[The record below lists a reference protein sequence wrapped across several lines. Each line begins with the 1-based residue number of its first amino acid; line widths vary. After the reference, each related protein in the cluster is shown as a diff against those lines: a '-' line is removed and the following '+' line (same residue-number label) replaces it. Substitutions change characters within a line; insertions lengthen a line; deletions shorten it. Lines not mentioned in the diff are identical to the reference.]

1 MTKPWSVWKYV
12 LLAFSLIIVI
22 IGGQGKLI
30 AQVDN
35 PVGNSTSSAIA
46 QCELAA
52 ENYAA
57 CLTQEGHDYFNRGD
71 AQAALEIWQKAE
83 AAYPENSEGFIG
95 SKINQG
101 MALQG
106 LGQSRQACQVLVKAL
121 YADRLYSICDV
132 TSEETLDLSA
142 IDPSLVNE
150 IRPIALRNL
159 GEVLRAIGK
168 LDESQQVLEKS
179 LEISQKLNIS
189 EQINLVQLELGNTH
203 RANYYRLTNLY
214 ERTDN
219 KANTR
224 KDAIAQA
231 DLALASYRQVRETY
245 PLLQIKSQL
254 NQLSLLV
261 DFKDWLSK
269 IKQSDSFTHK
279 SEITDLIDWLN
290 NSSNLTNLP
299 PSQFAV
305 DAQINFALNLSK
317 LGQSEMAFTYAEK
330 ARKIATTLGNPSAE
344 SYALGVLG
352 ELFYDRYVRL
362 KQDEDL
368 TQAEKLTREAI
379 VIANKIP
386 DSANLLYE
394 WQWQLGKIYQ
404 DKGNIEEAIAAYEAA
419 VKNLEIVRR
428 DLLAINAEMRFYFQE
443 KIKPIYEDL
452 IWSLLHQAETPE
464 QKSEQKDLKR
474 VTELIGQ
481 FQQAE
486 VENAFGCIQSELINL
501 TKDIEPQNN
510 YDLPDAI
517 IYTIVL
523 EREQHN
529 AIEVILKTTDK
540 YYYNSTRWTDVKKNI
555 DNLQDILQDKY
566 FYQYEPNDWISTDTK
581 KLYELFIGHAENH
594 LPKTGD
600 LVFVVDSSLS
610 NIPMGLL
617 QDKHNQYLV
626 QKYRISTI
634 LGAQLREPKKL
645 NLEKST
651 ALIAGADQWQNAQ
664 ERNLDP
670 LNYITDELDEF
681 EKLTVA
687 RSRLEGEDFT
697 RNKFQKQV
705 ADLPVQIIHIATH
718 AKFSSDPEQ
727 TRIEAYDQPITL
739 KELKSLLQ
747 SKTQSSLDNIELL
760 VLSACQTA
768 KGDERSGLGLAGVAL
783 QAGARSTVASLW
795 NVNDPS
801 TPKFM
806 KEFYQRLKDGETKA
820 EALRQAQL
828 AFLEDEKYS
837 NFRHPYYWASFI
849 LVGSWL

>member
-1 MTKPWSVWKYV
+1 MKKHWSFGKYI
-12 LLAFSLIIVI
+12 LLAISLILVI
-22 IGGQGKLI
+22 IGGQEKLI

-52 ENYAA
+52 ENYGA
-57 CLTQEGHDYFNRGD
+57 CLTQEGYNYLNRGD
-71 AQAALEIWQKAE
+71 AQAALEIWQEAE
-83 AAYPENSEGFIG
+83 AAYPENSDGFIG

-121 YADRLYSICDV
+121 YGDRLYSICDV
-132 TSEETLDLSA
+132 TNEETLDLSA
-142 IDPSLVNE
+142 ISPSLMNA
-150 IRPIALRNL
+150 IALRNL

-179 LEISQKLNIS
+179 LEISQKHNIS
-189 EQINLVQLELGNTH
+189 EQINLGQLELGNTH
-203 RANYYRLTNLY
+203 RASYDRLTNLY
-214 ERTDN
+214 ERTDT

-261 DFKDWLSK
+261 ELQQWLSK
-269 IKQSDSFTHK
+269 IKQSDLFTYK
-279 SEITDLIDWLN
+279 SEINDLIDWLN

-299 PSQFAV
+299 RSQFAV

-317 LGQSEMAFTYAEK
+317 LGQSEMAFTYAET
-330 ARKIATTLGNPSAE
+330 AREIATNLGNPSAE
-344 SYALGVLG
+344 SYAFGVLG
-352 ELFYDRYVRL
+352 ELFYARYLDL
-362 KQDEDL
+362 KQHEDL
-368 TQAEKLTREAI
+368 TQAETLTKEAI

-404 DKGNIEEAIAAYEAA
+404 DKGNIEEGIAAYEAA

-428 DLLAINAEMRFYFQE
+428 DLLAINGEMRFSFQE

-464 QKSEQKDLKR
+464 QKPEQKDLKR

-501 TKDIEPQNN
+501 TKDIEPKNN

-523 EREQHN
+523 EREPHN
-529 AIEVILKTTDK
+529 AIEVILKTADR

-555 DNLQDILQDKY
+555 DNLQDSLQDKD
-566 FYQYEPNDWISTDTK
+566 FYQYEPNDWISPDTK
-581 KLYELFIGHAENH
+581 KLYEVLIGHAKTH
-594 LPKTGD
+594 LPETGD

-617 QDKHNQYLV
+617 QDKQDQYLV

-645 NLEKST
+645 NLDKST
-651 ALIAGADQWQNAQ
+651 ALIAGAAQWQNA
-664 ERNLDP
+664 EKRALSP

-687 RSRLEGEDFT
+687 RSRLEDESFT
-697 RNKFQKQV
+697 RNKFQKQI

-727 TRIEAYDQPITL
+727 TRIEAYDQAITL

-760 VLSACQTA
+760 VLSACETA
-768 KGDERSGLGLAGVAL
+768 KGDKRSGLGLAGVAL

-837 NFRHPYYWASFI
+837 SFRHPYYWASFI

>member
-1 MTKPWSVWKYV
+1 MTKYWSVWKYI
-12 LLAFSLIIVI
+12 LLAISLILVI
-22 IGGQGKLI
+22 ICGQGKLI

-35 PVGNSTSSAIA
+35 PVGNSTTSAIA
-46 QCELAA
+46 QCESAG
-52 ENYAA
+52 ENYGA
-57 CLTQEGHDYFNRGD
+57 CLTQQGYNYFNRGD
-71 AQAALEIWQKAE
+71 AQAALEIWQEAEKA
-83 AAYPENSEGFIG
+83 YRENSEGFIG
-95 SKINQG
+95 SQINQG

-121 YADRLYSICDV
+121 YADRLYGICDV

-142 IDPSLVNE
+142 IDPSLVNA
-150 IRPIALRNL
+150 IALRNL

-168 LDESQQVLEKS
+168 LDRSQQVLEKS
-179 LEISQKLNIS
+179 LEISEKLNNS
-189 EQINLVQLELGNTH
+189 EQINLGQLELGNTH
-203 RANYYRLTNLY
+203 RANYDRLTNLY
-214 ERTDN
+214 ERTDK
-219 KANTR
+219 KANTK

-261 DFKDWLSK
+261 ELQQWFSK
-269 IKQSDSFTHK
+269 INQSDLFTYK
-279 SEITDLIDWLN
+279 SEINDLIDWLN

-305 DAQINFALNLSK
+305 DAQINFALNVSK
-317 LGQSEMAFTYAEK
+317 IGQSEMAFTYAEK

-352 ELFYDRYVRL
+352 ELFYARYLDL

-368 TQAEKLTREAI
+368 TQAETLTKEAI
-379 VIANKIP
+379 VTANKIP

-404 DKGNIEEAIAAYEAA
+404 DRGNIEEGIAAYEAA
-419 VKNLEIVRR
+419 VKNLEIFRR
-428 DLLAINAEMRFYFQE
+428 DLLAINGEMRFSFQE

-452 IWSLLHQAETPE
+452 IWSLLHQAETPA
-464 QKSEQKDLKR
+464 QKPAQKDLKR
-474 VTELIGQ
+474 VTQLIGQ

-501 TKDIEPQNN
+501 TKDIESKNN

-523 EREQHN
+523 AREQHN
-529 AIEVILKTTDK
+529 AIEVILKTADR
-540 YYYNSTRWTDVKKNI
+540 YYYNSTPWTDVKQNI
-555 DNLQDILQDKY
+555 DNLQEILQDKD
-566 FYQYEPNDWISTDTK
+566 FYQYQPNDWISPDTK
-581 KLYELFIGHAENH
+581 KLYEVLIGHAETH
-594 LPKTGD
+594 LPETGD

-617 QDKHNQYLV
+617 QDRDDRYLV

-645 NLEKST
+645 NLDKST
-651 ALIAGADQWQNAQ
+651 ALIAGAAQWQNA
-664 ERNLDP
+664 EKRALSP
-670 LNYITDELDEF
+670 LNYITDELNEF
-681 EKLTVA
+681 EKLRVA

-697 RNKFQKQV
+697 LNKFQNQV

-739 KELKSLLQ
+739 KELRNLLQ

-768 KGDERSGLGLAGVAL
+768 KGDKRSGLGLAGVAL